1 MESKISDEG
10 KSGDEH
16 GQEDGA
22 KYDERGPAED
32 KVLGKESKDAYGGRG
47 SGDHPA
53 EDKASAEERSHDGTK
68 DGGVGGRA
76 DNGELPDGVDAAA
89 LDALLVR
96 EINTII
102 FHDKSF
108 EHELREYIGRSL
120 GRRLAFA
127 HMRFAVAYQRTLG
140 RRSLWRGRPRQ
151 CGRWRAKAGVH

>member
-10 KSGDEH
+10 KLCDERSR
-16 GQEDGA
+16 EDGP
-22 KYDERGPAED
+22 KCDERGPAED

-76 DNGELPDGVDAAA
+76 EDGELPDGLDAAA

-108 EHELREYIGRSL
+108 EHELREYIGRLL
-120 GRRLAFA
+120 GRRLAVNA
-127 HMRFAVAYQRTLG
+127 VRF
-140 RRSLWRGRPRQ
+140 RSLL
-151 CGRWRAKAGVH
+151 